1 MGALVNESA
10 PSRSAPRPWP
20 RRLLNRLEIDQAVFF
35 AIAARGWQFLAGP
48 LTVILIGKFFSAE
61 VQGYYYTFWSLIAL
75 QTVFDFS
82 FHPVIV
88 NFASHEWGAGGHAL
102 ARHAGAGAALDGDSA
117 SQPHRLA
124 TERLASLL
132 RGSLVGYAIVAVAF
146 LLVVGGSGLAF
157 FALGQASDAL
167 AWRAP
172 WLALV
177 ALTALTFWTTPWL
190 AMLEGCDEVK
200 SVYHLQFTRAVVGNL
215 VVWALI
221 PLGAALWVPAAAAA
235 VRLVCEAVWI
245 VTKHREFFSTLLRQP
260 RGARVDWWGEVWPF
274 QWRVG
279 LRGLLGF
286 ANTFLINPV
295 VFLYHGEVAAG
306 QLGMTWQIL
315 TSLQAACMSW
325 LKTKTAKLGMLVS
338 SGQFA
343 ELDRIYFRLLWIS
356 GTFLALGCAAFVLLV
371 FGLNQFDWSLAGRM
385 LPTLP
390 TAVLA
395 VAIVLLIIPESQWTY
410 IHAHKK
416 SPHLGLAVLGA
427 VLSAVLIVKL
437 GHDWGASGVI
447 VAYFTMIVAFYLP
460 LWSAV
465 WWSCRARWHA
475 EPEPLQVDRE
485 TP

>member
-1 MGALVNESA
+1 MGALLNESA
-10 PSRSAPRPWP
+10 PSRNALRPWP
-20 RRLLNRLEIDQAVFF
+20 RRILNRLEIDQAVFF

-48 LTVILIGKFFSAE
+48 LTVVLIGKFFSAE

-88 NFASHEWGAGGHAL
+88 NFASHEWGAGGQAL
-102 ARHAGAGAALDGDSA
+102 ASRAPSGIAFRIDCENDPR
-117 SQPHRLA
+117 QPA
-124 TERLASLL
+124 VERLASLL
-132 RGSLVGYAIVAVAF
+132 RGSLIGYAIVASAF
-146 LLVVGGSGLAF
+146 LLVVGGAGLAF
-157 FALGQASDAL
+157 FALGQSGDTL

-177 ALTALTFWTTPWL
+177 ALTALNFWTTPWL

-235 VRLVCEAVWI
+235 VRLVCEGVWI
-245 VTKHREFFSTLLRQP
+245 VAKHRGFFAALLRQP

-356 GTFLALGCAAFVLLV
+356 GAFLALGCSAFVLLV
-371 FGLNQFDWSLAGRM
+371 FGLHQFAWPLAGRM

-427 VLSAVLIVKL
+427 GLSAVLIGKL
-437 GHDWGASGVI
+437 GHDWGANGVI
-447 VAYFTMIVAFYLP
+447 VAYFAMIVVYYLP

-465 WWSCRARWHA
+465 WWTCRAQWHA
-475 EPEPLQVDRE
+475 EPERLLADGD